1 MMVSNDGFCHAKRG
15 LLSLRECGKH
25 ALSSCQTCGTGL
37 CEDHQIL
44 SGYGV
49 FCPDCA
55 VQDDRFQDTDDERL
69 ERARYRRESG
79 YYDSGMYYTF
89 ADSDYGAFEAQ
100 AEEGDESAQAE
111 AAMAAGLDSA
121 EDDSADGDDL
131 DDSMES

>member
-1 MMVSNDGFCHAKRG
+1 MMPNDGFCHAKKG

-55 VQDDRFQDTDDERL
+55 AQDDRFQDTDDERL
-69 ERARYRRESG
+69 ERSRYRRESG
-79 YYDSGMYYTF
+79 YYDHYAYYAFT
-89 ADSDYGAFEAQ
+89 DSDYSAFDAT
-100 AEEGDESAQAE
+100 ADAADESLQ
-111 AAMAAGLDSA
+111 AAGAIAAGTESED
-121 EDDSADGDDL
+121 DDSADADDL